1 MTLKIGAIPTRKPM
15 KLAVSLPPDVGDALD
30 DYAEIHAREFG
41 RKTPVGELAALM
53 IERFLNSDA
62 AFKRARKSFRK
73 PESKK
78 E

>member
-1 MTLKIGAIPTRKPM
+1 MNLKIGAIPERKPV
-15 KLAVSLPPDVGDALD
+15 KITVSLPPDIGDALD

-53 IERFLNSDA
+53 IEQFLNSDA
-62 AFKRARKSFRK
+62 AFKRARKSLRK